1 MCGYALLS
9 LWAGLLL
16 LPLLAACCRCCCAG
30 MLGRIAAAAAAAACS
45 SCSTEGLPSEEA
57 GKSGEPGTGAGPA
70 GLAQVGD
77 PDATRACGVLS
88 RASTA
93 QGRSAPAGPRSP
105 LRHGPR
111 AAASRDARAQA
122 TRPCEPAY
130 PRAAATG
137 PAGRRKG
144 GLQLPAEDRAARTTL
159 RAGRTGVRG
168 SVPGRHQTG
177 PTWSGAQAG
186 PRPSHQDLRSLDSR
200 TSMEE
205 VLPSRARGASTQ
217 GPAWRSGAAR
227 RSAVTSLP
235 RARAF
240 GPCPCLRPVGLS
252 GPPTRMSRAF
262 PQIRM

>member
-1 MCGYALLS
+1 M
-9 LWAGLLL
+9 
-16 LPLLAACCRCCCAG
+16 
-30 MLGRIAAAAAAAACS
+30 
-45 SCSTEGLPSEEA
+45 EGLPSEEA

-93 QGRSAPAGPRSP
+93 RGRSAPAGPRSP

-111 AAASRDARAQA
+111 AAASRDARARA
-122 TRPCEPAY
+122 TRPGEPAY

-144 GLQLPAEDRAARTTL
+144 GLQLPAEDRAARRTL
-159 RAGRTGVRG
+159 RAGRTGVSG
-168 SVPGRHQTG
+168 SVPRRHRTG
-177 PTWSGAQAG
+177 QMEWS
-186 PRPSHQDLRSLDSR
+186 PDLRSLDSW

-205 VLPSRARGASTQ
+205 VLPIRARGASTQ

-227 RSAVTSLP
+227 RRAVTSLP

-240 GPCPCLRPVGLS
+240 GPWG
-252 GPPTRMSRAF
+252 F
-262 PQIRM
+262 PGRRLG